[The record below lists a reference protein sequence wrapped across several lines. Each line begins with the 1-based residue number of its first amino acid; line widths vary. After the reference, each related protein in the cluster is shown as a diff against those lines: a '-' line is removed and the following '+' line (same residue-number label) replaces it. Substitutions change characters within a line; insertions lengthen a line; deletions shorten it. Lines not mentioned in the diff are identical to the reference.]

1 MAFPDPSQPIATCVA
16 NDCAGCPVQGKIHC
30 HFRFRDLLYF
40 LVISLP
46 GLVIGGA
53 GVLAA
58 GAWHLVLWIAMMA
71 GFFGFVEIRVMCAHC
86 PHYVEEGKTLG
97 CWANYGAPKLWQY
110 RPGPM
115 SAIEKWIFFTGFT
128 VIWGYPLPSLIL
140 GAKWFLL
147 VLYLLTN
154 AGFFMTLKMFLCTRC
169 MNFACPLNSVGK
181 DVRDQF
187 FQRNPSVAKHWAP
200 PHQR

>member
-1 MAFPDPSQPIATCVA
+1 MQSAPMAFPDPSQPIATCVA

-30 HFRFRDLLYF
+30 HFRFQDLLYF

-58 GAWHLVLWIAMMA
+58 GAWHLVLWIAIMT

-86 PHYVEEGKTLG
+86 PHYAEEGKTLG

-115 SAIEKWIFFTGFT
+115 SAIENRFRRPFYRDTPCSGR
-128 VIWGYPLPSLIL
+128 LPAGCSRRSSVPAAPRGRCLRFHEPWRGIR
-140 GAKWFLL
+140 LL
-147 VLYLLTN
+147 PRP
-154 AGFFMTLKMFLCTRC
+154 AR
-169 MNFACPLNSVGK
+169 A
-181 DVRDQF
+181 R
-187 FQRNPSVAKHWAP
+187 
-200 PHQR
+200 